1 MPLDGDVRAAY
12 ALRLDD
18 GDFEFRRV
26 DYDIERAASAWDKMP
41 GSFGQFAG
49 QRLRKG
55 SD

>member
-1 MPLDGDVRAAY
+1 MRAAY
-12 ALRLDD
+12 ALRHDD
-18 GDFEFRRV
+18 GRFEFRRV
-26 DYDIERAASAWDKMP
+26 EYDIERAAAAWDKMP